1 MLTNIRLK
9 HFLMAILLV
18 GGLSL
23 TSCGGSDDEP
33 DSPDEEQNDDVYTNP
48 MIGKTIRYVNSW
60 GDELDRFHV
69 DYAITFNSDTEYTQ
83 VNKVQNE
90 GFDLAKKQWILTNS
104 TEVETKGTYTYSDS
118 EIVLRTTYG
127 SVTTLKKCAQGW
139 ADGEEVYK

>member
-1 MLTNIRLK
+1 MLTNNKLK

-33 DSPDEEQNDDVYTNP
+33 DFPDEEQNDDVYTNP

-60 GDELDRFHV
+60 GDVWDRFHV
-69 DYAITFNSDTEYTQ
+69 DYAFTFNSETEYTE
-83 VNKVQNE
+83 VNKVQTE
-90 GFDLAKKQWILTNS
+90 GFDVAKNQWILTNS
-104 TEVETKGTYTYSDS
+104 TETETKGTYTYSES

-139 ADGEEVYK
+139 EVDDRVYK